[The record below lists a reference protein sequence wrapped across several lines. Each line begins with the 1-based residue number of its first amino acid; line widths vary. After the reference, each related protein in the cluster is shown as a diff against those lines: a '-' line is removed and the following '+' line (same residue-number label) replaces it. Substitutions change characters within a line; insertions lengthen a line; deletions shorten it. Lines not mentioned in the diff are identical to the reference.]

1 MSRTAHSAGIFSRKS
16 AGSCANCI
24 PSASFNCDVPM
35 IAPMP
40 MVKPFTTDSGT
51 SSTSRPA
58 RSRPATTRITP
69 AMKVAVTSPS
79 SPWTATTPA
88 TTTMNAPV
96 GPPICT
102 RLPPSA
108 EIRKPATMAVTS
120 PSAGLAPDAMAMA
133 MDSGMATIATV
144 IPGQQIGAELGQGVG
159 AQGGDDFGQKHPGGP
174 QKISGG
180 RKGGPSR
187 KGDAIPLPCGLST
200 PGLGGIDAEFPASPP
215 FRPGTRCAY
224 KRKRSG
230 GLIESRNL
238 GDLGTGHTRMFGLG
252 GLFSSDMA
260 IDLGTANTLVYV
272 KGRGIVLSEPSVV
285 AYHVKDGVKKVL
297 AVGEDAKLML
307 GRTPGSIEAIR
318 PMREGVIADFA
329 VAEEMIKYFIRK
341 VAKRSTFSRP
351 KIIVCVPHGATPV
364 EKRAIRESVLR
375 AGARRAGLIAEP
387 IAAAIG
393 AGMPITDPTGNMVVD
408 IGGGT
413 TEVAV
418 LSLGD
423 IVYARSVRVG
433 GDRMDEAIINYL
445 RRQHNLLVGESTAE
459 RIKTSI
465 GTARMPDDGRG
476 QSMHIRGRDLL
487 NGVPKETEISQAQVA
502 EALAEPVQAICEA
515 VMTALEATPPDLA
528 ADIVDR
534 GVMLT
539 GGGALLGQLD
549 LALREQTGLAIS
561 VADESLNCV
570 ALGTGKALEYEKQ
583 LRHVIDYDS

>member
-1 MSRTAHSAGIFSRKS
+1 
-16 AGSCANCI
+16 
-24 PSASFNCDVPM
+24 
-35 IAPMP
+35 
-40 MVKPFTTDSGT
+40 
-51 SSTSRPA
+51 
-58 RSRPATTRITP
+58 
-69 AMKVAVTSPS
+69 
-79 SPWTATTPA
+79 
-88 TTTMNAPV
+88 
-96 GPPICT
+96 
-102 RLPPSA
+102 
-108 EIRKPATMAVTS
+108 MA
-120 PSAGLAPDAMAMA
+120 L
-133 MDSGMATIATV
+133 
-144 IPGQQIGAELGQGVG
+144 
-159 AQGGDDFGQKHPGGP
+159 
-174 QKISGG
+174 
-180 RKGGPSR
+180 
-187 KGDAIPLPCGLST
+187 
-200 PGLGGIDAEFPASPP
+200 LGGILA
-215 FRPGTRCAY
+215 
-224 KRKRSG
+224 
-230 GLIESRNL
+230 
-238 GDLGTGHTRMFGLG
+238 
-252 GLFSSDMA
+252 SDMA

-272 KGRGIVLSEPSVV
+272 KGKGIVLNEPSVV
-285 AYHVKDGVKKVL
+285 AYHVKDGKKQVL

-318 PMREGVIADFA
+318 PMREGVIADFD

-341 VAKRSTFSRP
+341 VLRRGWPRP

-364 EKRAIRESVLR
+364 EKRAIRQSVLG

-433 GDRMDEAIINYL
+433 GDRMDEAIISYL
-445 RRQHNLLVGESTAE
+445 RRQHNLLIGESTAE
-459 RIKTSI
+459 RVKTSI

-476 QSMHIRGRDLL
+476 QSMEIRGRDLL
-487 NGVPKETEISQAQVA
+487 NGVPKETEINQAQVA
-502 EALAEPVQAICEA
+502 EALAEPVQTICEA

-539 GGGALLGQLD
+539 GGGALLGDLD